1 LNIIAD
7 MDPPAKKPRTNN
19 TVVVCPIVYG
29 SAAFYLGKKGKGGE
43 TSTHRWTL
51 FVRGP
56 NDEDLSTFVSK
67 IAFSL
72 HESFAEPVRIVDKPP
87 FEVTE
92 LGWGEFAA
100 KIRVFFK
107 DPEEQPIDLAH
118 TIKLYPDSMGMG
130 APQSAQ
136 QQQALQSTMKK
147 PVMSERYDEVVFT
160 EPTEKFRGMLMSYV
174 PPKVRPM
181 SDMSDHY
188 TQFDEDKD
196 VIALS
201 AAQAHLT
208 RELQLAKSKLLAL
221 EAEIASK
228 QIM

>member
-1 LNIIAD
+1 MEAPVL
-7 MDPPAKKPRTNN
+7 KKARINDTI
-19 TVVVCPIVYG
+19 VVCPIVYG

-56 NDEDLSTFVSK
+56 NDEDLSVFVSK

-72 HESFAEPVRIVDKPP
+72 HESFAEPVRIIDKPP

-100 KIRVFFK
+100 KIRIFFK

-118 TIKLYPDSMGMG
+118 TIKLYPESMG

-160 EPTEKFRGMLMSYV
+160 EPTEKFKNMLLNYV
-174 PPKVRPM
+174 PPKERPVT
-181 SDMSDHY
+181 DMSEHY
-188 TQFDEDKD
+188 THFDEDRD
-196 VIALS
+196 IIALTS
-201 AAQAHLT
+201 AQSYLT
-208 RELQLAKSKLLAL
+208 RQINLAKSKLLSV
-221 EAEIASK
+221 EAELASK
-228 QIM
+228 QMG